1 MKIFEDQNTSEKF
14 DGEELEFFIDDTT
27 YIGEVYLD
35 GNLIFQSADAIDE
48 ESLEIE
54 FYNNFVLIKDSDENL
69 FEHYEEDDLY
79 GVDDWEQYIYIKEG
93 KL

>member
-14 DGEELEFFIDDTT
+14 DGEELEFFIDDMT

-48 ESLEIE
+48 ESLETE
-54 FYNNFVLIKDSDENL
+54 FYNNFIMIKDEEKDL
-69 FEHYEEDDLY
+69 FEQYEEDDIY
-79 GVDDWEQYIYIKEG
+79 GVDDWE
-93 KL
+93 